1 MKRKNLKKAVSFM
14 LATLMAA
21 SAMTQALAVREN
33 PPSNAHIDSSWTMY
47 LVPNAHIDTA
57 WPWPY
62 EDTERAVISDTFS
75 RAITNLKSNENYK
88 SVSYTHLGLKM
99 LMARPPTVR
108 LLSIGSPGS
117 LFSTLNQCSPGS

>member
-57 WPWPY
+57 WQWPY
-62 EDTERAVISDTFS
+62 EDTARDVIRNIVIGIIVVISVLLDVVVRS
-75 RAITNLKSNENYK
+75 GKPRRKKEKSSSEVK
-88 SVSYTHLGLKM
+88 SKNVGVK
-99 LMARPPTVR
+99 A
-108 LLSIGSPGS
+108 
-117 LFSTLNQCSPGS
+117 